1 MLKILI
7 VDDDI
12 LTRMN
17 IKMMIEWDKMGYEIC
32 GEAVN
37 GQNGI
42 EMIELHNPDIVMTD
56 MRMPV
61 MDGLGLIEWIHKYR
75 PQVQVIALSGY
86 DDFDYVKDSMKLGA
100 VDYIIK
106 HKLSS
111 ELLLSVLELAKSRII
126 KTQEA
131 IEEKHQIENQ
141 LQLAQGH
148 LCQQFLRAL
157 LNGEVVE
164 PLEIM
169 QGIKNLHLNIG
180 MLNNIVAVVEIDDYS
195 FLKDKFTELE
205 LKKRITDVFIEIVQ
219 QILNETKQAYIVHVE
234 QGKFAII
241 FSFGKANSMLYV
253 YNQMYQIIDRIKIS
267 IKRYLNLT
275 ACYGVSPVC
284 PTLHKINQ
292 YYNKANLLL
301 DEKFYKGKD
310 QLFMED
316 SDKIVKNEF
325 MTLTATQEKTII
337 LCLKTYDAETLKKTL
352 GEIFDWVIE
361 QRVNPNSTH
370 MIVAEIINIASRVAT
385 QSNIKM
391 DEIFS
396 ANDVPYSKMQKYDTI
411 IDVKNWILEI
421 YLRLLLL
428 MKKNAYH
435 NSNYSDY
442 TQKAIDF
449 IHKNYHK
456 DMSLDDT
463 ARYIKVS
470 SSYLSRI
477 FKEECKVSYI
487 KYVNQLRVEKAKLLI
502 ENGDVRIK
510 DIVQQVGFQNYNYFF
525 KVFKESTNMT
535 PLEYEEMMRSK
546 EQKNRV

>member
-1 MLKILI
+1 MLKVLI

-17 IKMMIEWDKMGYEIC
+17 IKMMIEWDRKGFEIC
-32 GEAVN
+32 GEAIN

-42 EMIELHNPDIVMTD
+42 EMLELHNPDIVLTD

-61 MDGLGLIEWIHKYR
+61 MDGVGLIEWINQHK
-75 PQVQVIALSGY
+75 PQIQVIALSGY

-100 VDYIIK
+100 IDYLIK
-106 HKLSS
+106 HKLTS
-111 ELLLSVLELAKSRII
+111 ELLLSVLELAKGRII
-126 KTQEA
+126 KMQEA

-148 LCQQFLRAL
+148 LCQQFLRDL
-157 LNGEVVE
+157 LNGEITE

-169 QGIKNLHLNIG
+169 HGINNLHLNLG
-180 MLNNIVAVVEIDDYS
+180 MLNNIVVVLEIDDYS
-195 FLKDKFTELE
+195 FLKDKFSELE
-205 LKKRITDVFIEIVQ
+205 LKKRITDVFMEIVQ

-234 QGKFAII
+234 QGKFALI
-241 FSFGKANSMLYV
+241 FSFGKAYSMLYV
-253 YNQMYQIIDRIKIS
+253 YNQMYQIIDRIKRS

-275 ACYGVSPVC
+275 ACFGVSPVC
-284 PTLHKINQ
+284 PTLQKINQ

-316 SDKIVKNEF
+316 SDKIIKNEF
-325 MTLTATQEKTII
+325 MTLTTEQEKTII
-337 LCLKTYDAETLKKTL
+337 LCLKTFDEETLKKTL
-352 GEIFDWVIE
+352 DEIFNWVIE

-370 MIVAEIINIASRVAT
+370 MIVAEIINVASRVAT
-385 QSNIKM
+385 QFNIKM
-391 DEIFS
+391 DDIFS
-396 ANDVPYSKMQKYDTI
+396 ANDVPYNKMQKYDTI
-411 IDVKNWILEI
+411 IDVKNWITEI
-421 YLRLLLL
+421 YLKLLLL
-428 MKKNAYH
+428 MKQNTFH
-435 NSNYSDY
+435 NLNYSEY

-449 IHKNYHK
+449 IHKNYHR
-456 DMSLDDT
+456 DMSLEDT
-463 ARYIKVS
+463 ARHINVS

-502 ENGDVRIK
+502 ENGDVRLK

-535 PLEYEEMMRSK
+535 PLEYEEMLRSK